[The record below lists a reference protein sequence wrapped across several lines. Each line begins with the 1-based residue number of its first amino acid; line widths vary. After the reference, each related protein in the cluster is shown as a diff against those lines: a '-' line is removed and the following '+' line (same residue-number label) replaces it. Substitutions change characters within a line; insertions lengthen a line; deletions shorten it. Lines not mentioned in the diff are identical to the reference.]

1 MVACASSPANS
12 AGTETGRGFPAASG
26 RYRVGVDVTTESF
39 EAAVVER
46 SAHVPVLVD
55 FWAAWCGP
63 CLALAPVLE
72 QAVSG
77 RDGAVELVKVDVDA
91 NQELAQQFG
100 VSGIPAVKAF
110 RDGRVVDEFTGAL
123 SPVSLEAFLDRLL
136 APPAAE
142 TLVEELRRDGAL
154 PDVVAAL
161 DAGDIETALG
171 LLVDGVAEAT
181 PQERDLRR
189 TIAVA
194 LFDDLGVEHPLAV
207 TYRRRLATALY

>member
-1 MVACASSPANS
+1 M
-12 AGTETGRGFPAASG
+12 
-26 RYRVGVDVTTESF
+26 DVTTESF

-72 QAVSG
+72 QAVAG

-161 DAGDIETALG
+161 DAGDIEAALG

-181 PQERDLRR
+181 PHERDLRR
-189 TIAVA
+189 TTAVA